1 MTIREIALG
10 HAGRPGA
17 LLPAPTRD
25 PGADG
30 IFPDTAVPV
39 VAEVLNLSRAELDGL
54 INIHDLYRT
63 EPPGAQILYRVEFVI
78 HNNRGEVQLS
88 TVTKQGIAPLPAP
101 Q

>member
-25 PGADG
+25 PGPDG
-30 IFPDTAVPV
+30 NFPDTAVPV
-39 VAEVLNLSRAELDGL
+39 VAEVLNLSRAEL
-54 INIHDLYRT
+54 
-63 EPPGAQILYRVEFVI
+63 VI

-88 TVTKQGIAPLPAP
+88 TVTKQRIAPLPAP

>member
-25 PGADG
+25 PGPDG
-30 IFPDTAVPV
+30 NFSDTAVPV
-39 VAEVLNLSRAELDGL
+39 VAEVLNLSRAE
-54 INIHDLYRT
+54 IVNHD
-63 EPPGAQILYRVEFVI
+63 
-78 HNNRGEVQLS
+78 NRRDVRLS
-88 TVTKQGIAPLPAP
+88 TVTKQRIAPLPAP

>member
-10 HAGRPGA
+10 HAGRLRA

-25 PGADG
+25 PGPDG
-30 IFPDTAVPV
+30 NFPDTAVPV
-39 VAEVLNLSRAELDGL
+39 VAEVLNLSRAE
-54 INIHDLYRT
+54 
-63 EPPGAQILYRVEFVI
+63 FVI
-78 HNNRGEVQLS
+78 HDNRGEVQLS

>member
-25 PGADG
+25 PGPDG
-30 IFPDTAVPV
+30 ELPDTAVPV
-39 VAEVLNLSRAELDGL
+39 VVEVLNLSRAELV
-54 INIHDLYRT
+54 IHD
-63 EPPGAQILYRVEFVI
+63 
-78 HNNRGEVQLS
+78 NRGEVQLS
-88 TVTKQGIAPLPAP
+88 TVTKQRIAPLPAP